1 MKLTAILL
9 IVLMITG
16 ISVCA
21 LASVDEAQ
29 TAQTAAESA
38 DATIQPTAEA
48 NANGNTFRLEWYH
61 YIIPVVIIFAMTLF
75 TSNSIKPL
83 KK

>member
-21 LASVDEAQ
+21 LASVDE
-29 TAQTAAESA
+29 AQTAAESA